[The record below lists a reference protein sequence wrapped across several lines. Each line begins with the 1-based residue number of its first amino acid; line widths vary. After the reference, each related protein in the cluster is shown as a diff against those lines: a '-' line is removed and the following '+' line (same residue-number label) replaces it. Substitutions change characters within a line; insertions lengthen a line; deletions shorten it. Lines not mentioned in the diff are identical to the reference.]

1 MLIFYNEYIYIEYI
15 NRILNIIN
23 SNCDEK
29 VVKDDIQDDLDLI
42 FELYYDRN
50 DTRLLKVYLKYDI
63 QNYLKLLNYE

>member
-1 MLIFYNEYIYIEYI
+1 MDAYI

-29 VVKDDIQDDLDLI
+29 TIKDDIQEDLDLI

-50 DTRLLKVYLKYDI
+50 HTILYGVYLKYDI
-63 QNYLKLLNYE
+63 QNYLKLIYGKNINTYI